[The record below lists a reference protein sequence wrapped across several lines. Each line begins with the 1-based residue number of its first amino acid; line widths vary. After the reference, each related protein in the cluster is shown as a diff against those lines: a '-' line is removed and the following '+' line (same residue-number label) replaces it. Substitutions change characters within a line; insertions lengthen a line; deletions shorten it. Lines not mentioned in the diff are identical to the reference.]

1 MEKYMRY
8 NTWFFLLL
16 CLLIVSACQ
25 PQNPVEIP
33 PSSPKPGDSNVTPP
47 TPGMQE
53 PINSYAPGKGDES
66 LQRGE
71 VFIDST
77 DILTLE
83 SFPLQFQLNVKGS
96 LPTPCHQLR
105 VVIDQPN
112 ERNEIHVSIYSLVDP
127 NTVCTQVLEP
137 FEANIPL
144 GSFPSGKYSVF
155 VNDEKVGEIEA

>member
-1 MEKYMRY
+1 MK
-8 NTWFFLLL
+8 NKFWFSLTLSLLWL
-16 CLLIVSACQ
+16 TACVRI
-25 PQNPVEIP
+25 NPVETPPGP
-33 PSSPKPGDSNVTPP
+33 PSPDDGSVVSPTAGGEMPVRNP
-47 TPGMQE
+47 
-53 PINSYAPGKGDES
+53 YAPGKGDEA
-66 LQRGE
+66 LQRGT
-71 VFIDST
+71 VYIDST

-105 VVIDQPN
+105 VVVDQPN
-112 ERNEIHVSIYSLVDP
+112 EQNEIHVSIYSLVDL